1 MFYKLA
7 LKSLW
12 NRKLSAVLT
21 VISIAI
27 SVALLIS
34 VDHLRREAKEG
45 FLRTVSGTD
54 LIVGARSGQ
63 VNLLLYSV
71 FRIGNPT
78 NNISWDSF
86 QELSKSRN
94 VAWAIPISLGDSH
107 KGFRVMGTSQDYFAH
122 FRYGE
127 KRELEFKQGKQFEHV
142 YDAVLGYQV
151 AKDLA
156 YKLGDK
162 IILAHGLGKTS
173 FAKHDDKP
181 FTVIGILAP
190 TGTPVD
196 RTVHVSLQ
204 GIEAIH
210 IGWESGTR
218 MPGKKATVSEEELYA
233 LTPKTITA
241 AMLGL
246 KSKMATFKLQRSIN
260 TYKKE
265 ALLAILP
272 GVALVE
278 LWQIVSIVETLL
290 LVIASL
296 VVLAG
301 LIGMLTTLLSSLNE
315 RRREMAVLRAIG
327 ANPIYV
333 FLLLIMET
341 VLLSFFGCLLGVL
354 LVASALNIAQP
365 FLVSEYGI
373 YVSTFFLS
381 KEIFAILG
389 VVLLLSAILGAI
401 PAALGYKRSLR
412 DGLTIRV

>member
-12 NRKLSAVLT
+12 NRKLSVVLT
-21 VISIAI
+21 IISIAI

-34 VDHLRREAKEG
+34 VDHLRREAKES

-86 QELSKSRN
+86 QELSKSKN

-107 KGFRVMGTSQDYFAH
+107 KGFRVMGTTQGYFMH

-127 KRELEFKQGKQFEHV
+127 KRALELEQGKQFEHV
-142 YDAVLGYQV
+142 YDTVLGYQV
-151 AKDLA
+151 AKDLG
-156 YKLGDK
+156 YEVGDK

-181 FTVIGILAP
+181 FTVSGILAP

-218 MPGKKATVSEEELYA
+218 THEKQVTVSEEELKA

-241 AMLGL
+241 VMLGL
-246 KSKMATFKLQRSIN
+246 NSKLATFKLQRSIN

-290 LVIASL
+290 IVIASL

-315 RRREMAVLRAIG
+315 RRREMSILRAIG
-327 ANPIYV
+327 AKPSYV

-341 VLLSFFGCLLGVL
+341 IFLSFFGCLLGVVF
-354 LVASALNIAQP
+354 VALALNIAQP
-365 FLVSEYGI
+365 LLVAEYGI
-373 YVSTFFLS
+373 YVSTVFLT
-381 KEIFAILG
+381 KEMFLIVGII
-389 VVLLLSAILGAI
+389 LLLSAMLGAI
-401 PAALGYKRSLR
+401 PAALGYRRSLK